1 MPATISFYNED
12 TDYLLKQKLLIRG
25 WLTKVIANESF
36 KTGNI
41 SIILT
46 RDEYL
51 GKMNKDYLQHDT
63 LTDIIT
69 FDYSADGIIAGD
81 LFISV
86 DRVRENAAVYSRN
99 VAEELHRVIVHG
111 VLHLCGYADKK
122 PSEKKTMTRK
132 EDHYLSLRP
141 DRLRDAG

>member
-25 WLTKVIANESF
+25 WLRKVIANEGF
-36 KTGNI
+36 KTGSI

-51 GKMNKDYLQHDT
+51 AKMNIEYLQHDT
-63 LTDIIT
+63 FTDIIT
-69 FDYSADGIIAGD
+69 FDYSADAVISGD

-86 DRVRENAAVYSRN
+86 DRVRENATVYSRT